1 MHDLSPIKAVVFDTF
16 GTIVDFTGSIVR
28 EGEEWNRR
36 KGWDADWS
44 EVVAAWRGCYQPAL
58 APVIAGEK
66 PFRPLDEIHRESLTE
81 VVIPRFGL
89 EGLSEEEIVELSYI
103 WRRLHPWPDVVDGL
117 LTLRHKFVVAPLSN
131 ANVELA
137 AELAKFGGLPWDVIL
152 GADLWRQYKPHPLA
166 YETAKMLLN
175 CDDGEI
181 LLVAAH
187 RYDLQAA
194 REHGFQ
200 TAFLR
205 RPQEHGRGGKAAD
218 EPAADDDFALVV
230 DSVEELAARLCG
242 A

>member
-1 MHDLSPIKAVVFDTF
+1 MHDLSPIKAIVFDTF
-16 GTIVDFTGSIVR
+16 GTVADFTGSIVR

-36 KGWDADWS
+36 KGWDADWTEIVS
-44 EVVAAWRGCYQPAL
+44 VWRGCYQPSL
-58 APVIAGEK
+58 APIIAGEA
-66 PFRPLDEIHRESLTE
+66 PFRPLDEIHRASLIET
-81 VVIPRFGL
+81 ILPRFGL
-89 EGLSEEEIVELSYI
+89 GGLSEEEVTELSYI
-103 WRRLHPWPDVVDGL
+103 WRRLYPWPDVVDGL

-187 RYDLQAA
+187 RYDLHAA
-194 REHGFQ
+194 LEHGYV

-205 RPQEHGRGGKAAD
+205 RPAEHGSGGKSAD
-218 EPAADDDFALVV
+218 EPQHDDDFALVV
-230 DSVEELAARLCG
+230 DSVEELAARLVG

>member
-1 MHDLSPIKAVVFDTF
+1 MHDLSPIKAVVFDVF
-16 GTIVDFTGSIVR
+16 GTTVDFTGSIRR

-36 KGWDADWS
+36 KGWNADWA
-44 EVVAAWRGCYQPAL
+44 EITAAWRGCYQPSL
-58 APVIAGEK
+58 APIIAGEA
-66 PFRPLDEIHRESLTE
+66 PFRPLDELHLDSLTE
-81 VVIPRFGL
+81 TIAPRFGL
-89 EGLSEEEIVELSYI
+89 DGLSEEEATELSRV
-103 WRRLHPWPDVVDGL
+103 WRRLHPWPDVVEGL
-117 LTLRHKFVVAPLSN
+117 LALRHKFVVAPLSN

-187 RYDLQAA
+187 RYDLRAA

-205 RPQEHGRGGKAAD
+205 RPDEHGPGAPGAD
-218 EPAADDDFALVV
+218 EPEAEDDFALVV
-230 DSVEELAARLCG
+230 ESVGELAAKLG
-242 A
+242 GS